1 MPARVVPDE
10 LLTYLRAGAPPVSPT
25 PLEQWVGTSPR
36 FAAFVDEY
44 RAKVRKKLRSARE
57 ADGVRDVLC
66 ELETAFYLLREPRFS
81 LAYEAYAATQQRA
94 PDFTLTYRTHLACHV
109 EAARLR
115 TSPAPDAERLGE
127 LIAGKLGQ
135 MLPSAPNV
143 LVVAARALPEVPLEQ
158 VLKQLQSRAERDDA
172 LLFARAHVRNRSEFF
187 KFYTRL
193 SAVILRGLWDV
204 EAQRAPLLWL
214 NKQARHPLPAQVM
227 RPLLACFTPA

>member
-10 LLTYLRAGAPPVSPT
+10 LLTYLRAGAPPVPLT

-36 FAAFVDEY
+36 FATFVDEY
-44 RAKVRKKLRSARE
+44 RDKVRKKLRSARE
-57 ADGVRDVLC
+57 PDGVRDVLC

-81 LAYEAYAATQQRA
+81 LAYEAYVATQQRA

-127 LIAGKLGQ
+127 LIGGKLGQ

-227 RPLLACFTPA
+227 RPLLACFTPP

>member
-1 MPARVVPDE
+1 MGWLDANDYLVMEVVARDRVDD
-10 LLTYLRAGAPPVSPT
+10 LRATAG
-25 PLEQWVGTSPR
+25 PR
-36 FAAFVDEY
+36 P
-44 RAKVRKKLRSARE
+44 RE
-57 ADGVRDVLC
+57 PDGVRDVLC

-81 LAYEAYAATQQRA
+81 LAYEAYVATQQRA

-127 LIAGKLGQ
+127 LIGGKLGQ

-193 SAVILRGLWDV
+193 SAVILRENDLAECVDPHDRV
-204 EAQRAPLLWL
+204 DSRRQAQGDGCSYPYGSLGC
-214 NKQARHPLPAQVM
+214 AQ
-227 RPLLACFTPA
+227 